1 VSDVDLATPRLTV
14 YENEDGDYWVRV
26 AQAPTEAEALA
37 AVQGAWP
44 GGHFISHGVEVVPL
58 SDSEW
63 GQAHLR
69 PGRRRRA
76 WHFEMTDA
84 ADPAATEEPRT

>member
-1 VSDVDLATPRLTV
+1 MNGERPIV

-26 AQAPTEAEALA
+26 DQAATEAEALA
-37 AVQGAWP
+37 VVQREWP
-44 GGHFISHGVEVVPL
+44 REHFIGHGIEVVPL

-63 GQAHLR
+63 GREHFR

-76 WHFEMTDA
+76 WHFEVTDV
-84 ADPAATEEPRT
+84 R

>member
-1 VSDVDLATPRLTV
+1 MADRDPGAAAAPVL

-26 AQAPTEAEALA
+26 DQAPTEAEALA
-37 AVQGAWP
+37 VLQSDWP
-44 GGHFISHGVEVVPL
+44 DAHFIHHGIEVVPL

-63 GQAHLR
+63 GQENHR

-76 WHFEMTDA
+76 WHFEMT
-84 ADPAATEEPRT
+84 EGGLS